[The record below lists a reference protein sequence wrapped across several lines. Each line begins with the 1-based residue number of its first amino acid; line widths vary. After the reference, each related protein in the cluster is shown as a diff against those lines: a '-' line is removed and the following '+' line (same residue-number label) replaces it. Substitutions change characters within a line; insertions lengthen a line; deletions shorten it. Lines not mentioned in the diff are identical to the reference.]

1 MTPPYPIPHSVREA
15 IRGIFTSAA
24 GATATLMSQA
34 PSTYEETLDMSL
46 VTALA
51 AQSLPLH
58 VDPGWILRFQTHFLG
73 GRRHHY
79 NWEIADLAVI
89 ILFRVA
95 GRTRR
100 TKVVLM
106 QSKRLYPIEQ
116 DHDELTIGDYL
127 VGMGRLAVPDDP
139 WAEIIAGK
147 TLTFSGKSEYKALRK
162 DDRQYES
169 IAEYET
175 AHGVPVYYL
184 LYNPRSVPHQVR
196 TPVDGPVDV
205 AGACTAGA
213 RVFRSPHLRSLGE
226 PLTRFTFADLE
237 GTFTD
242 SPMAGTPAGWRL
254 EDFVAD
260 LAVDCHEGY
269 HAASP
274 EEPGLQRIFTRRAGP
289 ISSAVSIIIDAPDGV

>member
-1 MTPPYPIPHSVREA
+1 MPVYP
-15 IRGIFTSAA
+15 
-24 GATATLMSQA
+24 GAL
-34 PSTYEETLDMSL
+34 
-46 VTALA
+46 
-51 AQSLPLH
+51 
-58 VDPGWILRFQTHFLG
+58 
-73 GRRHHY
+73 
-79 NWEIADLAVI
+79 I